1 MYEKMVLDKTFFKLR
16 ELTLSYTFPKK
27 LISNTLIKALE
38 ISLVGRNLLMWTPA
52 TNNFV
57 DPEATNF
64 GNDLLSDFGEFS
76 AGPSSRF
83 FGGNLKITF

>member
-1 MYEKMVLDKTFFKLR
+1 MILDKTYLKLR
-16 ELTLSYTFPKK
+16 ELTLSYSVPAK
-27 LISNTLIKALE
+27 LLIRLPFRALE

-57 DPEATNF
+57 DPEATNY

-76 AGPSSRF
+76 AGPTSRF
-83 FGGNLKITF
+83 LGANIRITF

>member
-1 MYEKMVLDKTFFKLR
+1 MYENMVLDRTFVKLR
-16 ELTLSYTFPKK
+16 ELTLSYAIPKRIMANCP
-27 LISNTLIKALE
+27 LKALE
-38 ISLVGRNLLMWTPA
+38 VSLVGRNLLMWTPK

-57 DPEATNF
+57 DPEATNY

-83 FGGNLKITF
+83 FGGNVKITF

>member
-1 MYEKMVLDKTFFKLR
+1 MVLDRTFLKLR
-16 ELTLSYTFPKK
+16 ELTLSYVIPKRF
-27 LISNTLIKALE
+27 ITNTPLKALE
-38 ISLVGRNLLMWTPA
+38 LSLVGRNLFMWTPK

-57 DPEATNF
+57 DPEATNY

-83 FGGNLKITF
+83 FGGNVKITF